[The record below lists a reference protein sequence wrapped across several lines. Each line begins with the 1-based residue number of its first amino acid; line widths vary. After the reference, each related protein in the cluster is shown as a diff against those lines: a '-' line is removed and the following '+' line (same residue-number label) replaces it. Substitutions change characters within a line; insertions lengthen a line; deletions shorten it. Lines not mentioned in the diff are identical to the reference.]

1 MTPSKKSSTKGSSP
15 ARSTKTAKAARSA
28 GATKGSAGAKG
39 SRTGTRAA
47 PARKPASASK
57 APAPARRATAGAQ
70 AQEELTNLRSYMAAI
85 DRSMAVVEFGMDG
98 TVLRANANFC
108 AVLGYAEADILG
120 RHHGMFIDPSL
131 RDSAEYR
138 DFWDRLRRGEF
149 VSGRFRRIGR
159 TGREVWIEASYNPVL
174 DAEGRPVR
182 IVKYATDITEQ
193 TRREA
198 ENTRIGS
205 ALDKCV
211 TNVMIANERNEIVYL
226 NESVATMLSR
236 NEREL
241 RKTLPNFDSR
251 TLIGTSIDVFHRDPS
266 HQRMMLERLTG
277 THNTQIQVGDLHF
290 GLIAN
295 PVLDASGKRL
305 GTIVEWRDR
314 TVEVAVEGELGSIVA
329 AAGRGDFTTRI
340 DTASKNGFFRQLGES
355 INQMLETS
363 AAGMNDVVR
372 VLDAVA
378 RGELTERVENDYE
391 GTFGRLKDA
400 CNSTVDKLRTTIGDV
415 TSAVRSLAD
424 AAGQVNVTAQDLS
437 QSATE
442 QAASIEETSAS
453 IEQMTASIAQNTE
466 NARVTD
472 GMASKAASEATE
484 GGDAVVQ
491 TVAAMKQIAQKIG
504 IIDDIAYQTNLL
516 ALNAAI
522 EAARAGEHGRG
533 FAVVAAE
540 VRKLAERSQVAAQE
554 ISSVAD
560 NSVALAEK
568 AGTLLE
574 QMVPNIR
581 KTSDLVQ
588 EITAAS
594 EEQSTG
600 VKQINTAVLQ
610 LNRVTQGNAASSEEL
625 ATTAEDMTSQVEKL
639 EQAVRFFKM
648 AADDMPARAASR
660 GEAHPAPTHADRA
673 GSRGYARAAGANAA
687 GAGTRNFE
695 RF

>member
-1 MTPSKKSSTKGSSP
+1 MPASKKSSKNGAKASARPATKP
-15 ARSTKTAKAARSA
+15 KAKATAKAPSANARA
-28 GATKGSAGAKG
+28 GAT
-39 SRTGTRAA
+39 
-47 PARKPASASK
+47 
-57 APAPARRATAGAQ
+57 APARRTTARAGARD
-70 AQEELTNLRSYMAAI
+70 ELTELRGQVDALR
-85 DRSMAVVEFGMDG
+85 RSLAVIEFTVDG
-98 TVLRANANFC
+98 HILDANENF
-108 AVLGYAEADILG
+108 VRVMGYSRDELVG
-120 RHHGMFIDPSL
+120 RHHSL
-131 RDSAEYR
+131 FVDANVRESQEYRQFWERLGRGTFDSAVYR
-138 DFWDRLRRGEF
+138 
-149 VSGRFRRIGR
+149 RFAKG
-159 TGREVWIEASYNPVL
+159 GREVWVDASYNPIV
-174 DAEGRPVR
+174 DAQGRPYKV
-182 IVKYATDITEQ
+182 IKYATDVTERVQ
-193 TRREA
+193 REA
-198 ENTRIGS
+198 ANMRIGS

-211 TNVMIANERNEIVYL
+211 TNVMIANDRNEIVYL
-226 NESVATMLSR
+226 NESVAAMLSR

-251 TLIGTSIDVFHRDPS
+251 TLVGTSIDVFHRDPS

-277 THNTQIQVGDLHF
+277 THTTQIQVGELHF

-295 PVLDASGKRL
+295 PVHDAAGKRL

-314 TVEVAVEGELGSIVA
+314 TAEVAVEGELGSIVA
-329 AAGRGDFTTRI
+329 AAGRGDFTARI
-340 DTASKNGFFRQLGES
+340 DVASKQGFFRQLGES
-355 INQMLETS
+355 INLMLETS

-378 RGELTERVENDYE
+378 RGELTERVENEYE

-400 CNSTVDKLRTTIGDV
+400 CNGTVDKLRTTIGDV

-424 AAGQVNVTAQDLS
+424 AAGQVNVTAQELS

-554 ISSVAD
+554 ISTVAD

-568 AGTLLE
+568 AGSLLE
-574 QMVPNIR
+574 HMVPNIR

-594 EEQSTG
+594 EEQSAG
-600 VKQINTAVLQ
+600 VKQINTAVMQ

-625 ATTAEDMTSQVEKL
+625 AATAEEMTGHVDKL
-639 EQAVRFFKM
+639 EDTVRFFKM
-648 AADDMPARAASR
+648 TADDSESRAVARNPSHAAPA
-660 GEAHPAPTHADRA
+660 
-673 GSRGYARAAGANAA
+673 AAGRSLARSIGRSAA
-687 GAGTRNFE
+687 VGHTSSSTRNFE